1 MNRMTTGRRK
11 HACVKVGDALCTVQ
25 ISVLQVQLLPRLL
38 SSTDILS
45 LAVQAKINGRPGLVV
60 SGGSGRGNR
69 NMTSVEFFDARTGEW
84 LSLPSL
90 NRGRR
95 SHVMTVTKVR
105 GHKSLKILNIF
116 IIFYQIFYTIRLD
129 IFMPLL

>member
-1 MNRMTTGRRK
+1 M
-11 HACVKVGDALCTVQ
+11 HCPAQ
-25 ISVLQVQLLPRLL
+25 IYY
-38 SSTDILS
+38 LS

-116 IIFYQIFYTIRLD
+116 KISY
-129 IFMPLL
+129 

>member
-11 HACVKVGDALCTVQ
+11 HACVKVGDAACRSVFCKCNCCHGCCPAQ
-25 ISVLQVQLLPRLL
+25 IYY
-38 SSTDILS
+38 LS

-116 IIFYQIFYTIRLD
+116 IIFY
-129 IFMPLL
+129 

>member
-1 MNRMTTGRRK
+1 M
-11 HACVKVGDALCTVQ
+11 
-25 ISVLQVQLLPRLL
+25 
-38 SSTDILS
+38 
-45 LAVQAKINGRPGLVV
+45 V

-105 GHKSLKILNIF
+105 SHKSLKILTIF
-116 IIFYQIFYTIRLD
+116 TVFY
-129 IFMPLL
+129 

>member
-1 MNRMTTGRRK
+1 M
-11 HACVKVGDALCTVQ
+11 
-25 ISVLQVQLLPRLL
+25 
-38 SSTDILS
+38 
-45 LAVQAKINGRPGLVV
+45 V

-105 GHKSLKILNIF
+105 SHKS
-116 IIFYQIFYTIRLD
+116 
-129 IFMPLL
+129 

>member
-1 MNRMTTGRRK
+1 M
-11 HACVKVGDALCTVQ
+11 HCVAQ
-25 ISVLQVQLLPRLL
+25 IYY
-38 SSTDILS
+38 LS

-105 GHKSLKILNIF
+105 NHKS
-116 IIFYQIFYTIRLD
+116 
-129 IFMPLL
+129 